1 MRFGFGFGAEV
12 GRDGVAFRTGAA
24 GTGER
29 GCVVVAGA
37 FLSFGAGVG
46 VGAGAG
52 ACASGGAS
60 AGARAIAGDGAGAG
74 ARVGAGAGVGASVGD
89 CIGVR
94 AGTGGAADGGDGR
107 SNVGRFDFFDFLGI
121 TNTLPPS
128 PAAVAPSLK
137 RSNGMFS
144 VPSSDGTSPVPS
156 SA

>member
-12 GRDGVAFRTGAA
+12 GRDGVTFRTGAA
-24 GTGER
+24 GTGKR

-37 FLSFGAGVG
+37 FLSFGGGGG

-52 ACASGGAS
+52 ACASGGTS
-60 AGARAIAGDGAGAG
+60 GGARAGAGAGAG
-74 ARVGAGAGVGASVGD
+74 ARVGAGVGVGASVGV
-89 CIGVR
+89 CIGVC

-107 SNVGRFDFFDFLGI
+107 SNVGRFDFFGI

-137 RSNGMFS
+137 RNNGMFS
-144 VPSSDGTSPVPS
+144 VPSSDRTSPVPS